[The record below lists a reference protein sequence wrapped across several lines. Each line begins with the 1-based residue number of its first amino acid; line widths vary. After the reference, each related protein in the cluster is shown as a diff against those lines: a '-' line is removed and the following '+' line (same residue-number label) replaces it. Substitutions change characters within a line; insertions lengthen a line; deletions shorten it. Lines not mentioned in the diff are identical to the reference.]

1 MMSYDIVI
9 IGAGISGLTTA
20 VALFEKGVQKVLILD
35 YQQER
40 GGFASPLYQMASFSR
55 EREMVQRSHA
65 LPYEIWTQATVIGFF
80 SGEGGEAHQ
89 IYVQTVTGTKTVEA
103 NIVVIASGALE
114 KPREAHQIAG
124 TRPAGVMTPS
134 MVAQLLQRG
143 FVPGEKITL
152 LDTGRMTKGIAEL
165 LADQDVELYRFDSD
179 EWEVVEVAGRARLA
193 EVRLQHRVN
202 QDRVSQ
208 PSDTL
213 IYSRGRI
220 PSSFFLKGTPVKRD
234 ESHAILIDEKGRTN
248 VEGVFATGSCTSLG
262 DDEHLVSIG
271 LARNMVPELLTSL
284 K

>member
-1 MMSYDIVI
+1 MMGYDIAI

-20 VALFEKGVQKVLILD
+20 AALFEKGVQNVLVVD
-35 YQQER
+35 YQEER
-40 GGFASPLYQMASFSR
+40 GGFAAPFHQMASYTQ
-55 EREMVQRSHA
+55 EREMVQKSHT
-65 LPYEIWTQATVIGFF
+65 LPYEVWTKATVIGFF
-80 SGEGGEAHQ
+80 PGERGEAHQ

-103 NIVVIASGALE
+103 KIVVIASGALE
-114 KPREAHQIAG
+114 KPREAHRIAG

-143 FVPGEKITL
+143 FVPGEKIAL
-152 LDTGRMTKGIAEL
+152 LDTGRMTKGVAEL
-165 LADQDVELYRFDSD
+165 VADQEVELYVFDSD
-179 EWEVVEVAGRARLA
+179 EWEVVEIVGRARLT
-193 EVRLQHRVN
+193 EVRLQHRAN
-202 QDRVSQ
+202 QERLSQ
-208 PSDTL
+208 PCDTL

-248 VEGVFATGSCTSLG
+248 VERVFATGSCTCLG

-271 LARNMVPELLTSL
+271 LARNMVPELLKSL